1 LMGVTCEPSTAG
13 GDDAWVVFL
22 NAAKVRKVGPNR
34 LWTTFARH
42 WAQSGVQ
49 SFRFDSHGVGD
60 SDGAA
65 GPDEVAVDDDAQYY
79 EPGFVADTLDAF
91 AWLAASK
98 GARRFALVGL
108 CSGATWAFS
117 AALVDERVVSV
128 ALVNPRTLFWDER
141 ATSLK
146 AWAEARQIARSPSQ
160 WHTVLRRGMRWW
172 ATDAARGGI
181 LSARGRGD
189 DSWHTTEILS
199 CVRRLAARRVEMLC
213 LFCAGDRGIPYFE
226 RHLGPDFC
234 SLLAAEGVDVEVING
249 PDHTFRP
256 LWSHAVLRRALE
268 RPLGRAGVLGD
279 VATGGPDRVDA
290 GTG

>member
-1 LMGVTCEPSTAG
+1 MPEKVVAFTKEISRLTGTGLKSIHDVTRRTKTIAINAMIEAARIGEKGRGFAVVAEEVGKISEQVTEIATA
-13 GDDAWVVFL
+13 L
-22 NAAKVRKVGPNR
+22 ETQ
-34 LWTTFARH
+34 LSAR
-42 WAQSGVQ
+42 
-49 SFRFDSHGVGD
+49 
-60 SDGAA
+60 
-65 GPDEVAVDDDAQYY
+65 VA
-79 EPGFVADTLDAF
+79 ELDAHGQTLIR
-91 AWLAASK
+91 AIRGTRLIDLASNM
-98 GARRFALVGL
+98 
-108 CSGATWAFS
+108 
-117 AALVDERVVSV
+117 VDIIDRNLYERSCDV
-128 ALVNPRTLFWDER
+128 
-141 ATSLK
+141 
-146 AWAEARQIARSPSQ
+146 
-160 WHTVLRRGMRWW
+160 RWW